1 MGMQGIL
8 GTQRGNEIIAT
19 VTNKNDPGLRDVYF
33 GMTHFTSYRED
44 DREAKKILVGFL
56 GNAGVRKKAISDA
69 FEMNPCLVTRYSK
82 NMRQAG
88 ISSLLE
94 DRRGRPSK
102 VTEEIGAFVRKHYEQ
117 LRKREKRGIRPTIK
131 QKVKQR
137 FGVEIS
143 RELIRQITIPVR
155 QEPNLSRQP
164 YESRGNLLPLFSSKG
179 LAVTIDHGTNGLRL
193 LKALEVGFYSRYAAE
208 LLLNVF
214 VARLTEGILQGY
226 EDSQTS
232 YDLRSFM
239 IMIIQM
245 VQFDIVNIERVKRIN
260 RREFGVLL
268 GVGISPSLKTM
279 RRKLNQAVERLDM
292 EKISMRLAQNYLR
305 HLSLGTDVF
314 YVDDHLDTYSGKHK
328 VLQGFSHV
336 YDRMMEG
343 IQHTFVHDRWGNPI
357 CFELR
362 DNFNHFREYLP
373 VMVKRVKGIYRGRR
387 KPTFVFDRFG
397 YDKKLFAQFD
407 KPLGAYYIVWAKGD
421 KTDYEREPLEFDEVE
436 FHFRRNIPGRPRKVI
451 MGIAELPGLG
461 AEGKQRTIVL
471 RRKTTRRIKEKKGY
485 MYSSLVTNDTRRSK
499 QEIVEHLI
507 YRWREECDFKVEVN
521 EFGIDQI
528 TSYMME
534 DYREDIFS
542 GDDLLSSDF
551 RQQKMMQN
559 PMLRPL
565 RWRKGKVKQEIA
577 KIDQQIGKWA
587 IAQAKNGEKTLSEA
601 VGMKRNRVAL
611 ERRGHLLRQLEEI
624 EKKMASLPKRA
635 NRLECLIY
643 GKFKR
648 FNFSKKLIMDTL
660 KVCARNVR
668 KMALELFDHHYQNY
682 RDQLDF
688 LRRIIRNGGHIK
700 LNRRG
705 MVIVDIVPFDT
716 KAENEVLTNF
726 LKEINSAKPRM
737 FGDNPFPIRFRV
749 GRS

>member
-19 VTNKNDPGLRDVYF
+19 VTNKNDPGVRDVYF
-33 GMTHFTSYRED
+33 GMTHFTSYRAD

-56 GNAGVRKKAISDA
+56 GNAGVRKTAISDA
-69 FEMNPCLVTRYSK
+69 LETNPCLVTRYSK
-82 NMRQAG
+82 NMREEG

-102 VTEEIGAFVRKHYEQ
+102 VTEEIGVFVRKQYEQ
-117 LRKREKRGIRPTIK
+117 LQKKGKRNIRPKIK
-131 QKVKQR
+131 QKVKER
-137 FGVEIS
+137 FGIEIS
-143 RELIRQITIPVR
+143 RELIRQITIPLR
-155 QEPNLSRQP
+155 EEQNLSRQP
-164 YESRGNLLPLFSSKG
+164 KESERKLLPLLSSKG
-179 LAVTIDHGTNGLRL
+179 LPVKIDNGTNGIKL
-193 LKALEVGFYSRYAAE
+193 LKKLEVGFYSRYAGG

-214 VARLTEGILQGY
+214 LARLTEGVLEGY
-226 EDSQTS
+226 KDSQS
-232 YDLRSFM
+232 AYDIRAFM

-260 RREFGVLL
+260 RREFGLLL
-268 GVGISPSLKTM
+268 GVGSSPSLKTM
-279 RRKLNQAVERLDM
+279 RRKLSEAVEQLDM
-292 EKISMRLAQNYLR
+292 EKISIKLAQNYLSN
-305 HLSLGTDVF
+305 LSSGTDIF
-314 YVDDHLDTYSGKHK
+314 YVDDHLDTYSGKNK
-328 VLQGFSHV
+328 VLLGFSHV

-362 DNFNHFREYLP
+362 DNFNNFREYLP
-373 VMVKRVKGIYRGRR
+373 VMVKRVKSIYRGRR

-421 KTDYEREPLEFDEVE
+421 KTDYEKELLEFDEVE
-436 FHFRRNIPGRPRKVI
+436 FHFRRNIPEKPRKVT
-451 MGIAELPGLG
+451 MGIAELPGVRG
-461 AEGKQRTIVL
+461 EGKQRKIVL

-485 MYSSLVTNDTRRSK
+485 MYSSLVTNDMRRPK
-499 QEIVEHLI
+499 EEIVEHLI

-534 DYREDIFS
+534 DYRKDIFS
-542 GDDLLSSDF
+542 GDELLSSDF
-551 RQQKMMQN
+551 RQEKMMQN
-559 PMLRPL
+559 PMLKPL
-565 RWRKGKVKQEIA
+565 RWRKGKIKEEIA
-577 KIDQQIGKWA
+577 KIDQQIGKWT
-587 IAQAKNGEKTLSEA
+587 IAQTKNRERTISEA
-601 VGMKRNRVAL
+601 VELKRNKVAL
-611 ERRGHLLRQLEEI
+611 VRREHLKRQREEI
-624 EKKMASLPKRA
+624 EKKIASLPKRA

-643 GKFKR
+643 GKFKT

-660 KVCARNVR
+660 KVCGRNVR

-688 LRRIIRNGGHIK
+688 LRGIIKNGGHIK
-700 LNRRG
+700 LNGRG

-716 KAENEVLTNF
+716 KAENEVLANF

-737 FGDNPFPIRFRV
+737 FGDNPLPIRFRV